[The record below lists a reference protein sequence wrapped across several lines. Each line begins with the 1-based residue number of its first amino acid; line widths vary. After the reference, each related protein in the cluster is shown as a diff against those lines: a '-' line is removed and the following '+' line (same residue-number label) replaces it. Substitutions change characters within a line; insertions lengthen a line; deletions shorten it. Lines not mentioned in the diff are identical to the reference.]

1 MFQLE
6 VVDKITQTSYLFND
20 IVHIPRKG
28 ESFTLF
34 DDETGDAILDGI
46 VEEIHWSVVEDGYTV
61 TVTIDPA
68 NDK

>member
-28 ESFTLF
+28 EVSPYSMMKRGTLSWMASLKEFTGQWLKM
-34 DDETGDAILDGI
+34 AILLR
-46 VEEIHWSVVEDGYTV
+46 
-61 TVTIDPA
+61 
-68 NDK
+68 